1 MTSPEYEEYEILT
14 KGLEFEFRALTFDFL
29 QHCENI
35 ISGSEYTDL
44 RYFCYHFYNNAY
56 FKSEYERFVSTI
68 ETIFTKIDKD
78 LYPELN
84 NGFSNL
90 LIYLREPKARENDKE
105 YKNANI
111 KYWRDMVAS
120 DEVLRGNGG
129 FRKYLIL

>member
-1 MTSPEYEEYEILT
+1 MHTREYEEYERLT

-44 RYFCYHFYNNAY
+44 RYFCYHFYNNSH

-90 LIYLREPKARENDKE
+90 LIYLREPKARENDLE
-105 YKNANI
+105 YKNTNI
-111 KYWRDMVAS
+111 KYWR
-120 DEVLRGNGG
+120 G
-129 FRKYLIL
+129 I